1 MEQSKSIKKYKDDL
15 NIKNNN
21 KLINNNYLK
30 ESGKTSY
37 KEILNSNIYSNFLNK
52 SNKKNNKNK
61 NILLNM
67 IIRRNKKK
75 KFRNGI
81 LKLDINKDNN
91 RYENNNNNDFSLV
104 VNNTIYYKFKLIPNI
119 KKYHNLSNE
128 KLLQL
133 TMYNDDNCFITHKQ
147 KKNNYYC
154 FNEYL
159 KNISLAKKNKS
170 EKKGKLIFTNYKINK
185 KTNKTF
191 NAIKQNLINSNV
203 LDINYEINFHKSW
216 CNLFKK
222 NSNFNSPKNVKKHL
236 YNKCKLIYQN
246 TMTPNDSTIVNNI
259 FTNEKKNSSKSIIL
273 NEKKEINNY
282 SNNNPKINNFIF
294 GQKPFRRGSAIG
306 RLLFK
311 LTNKDECYE
320 DYVSDGR
327 PSDKYALF
335 KRQIEKNKKYIEK
348 QLLELRRCANT
359 KISI

>member
-119 KKYHNLSNE
+119 KKYHNLN
-128 KLLQL
+128 
-133 TMYNDDNCFITHKQ
+133 H
-147 KKNNYYC
+147 
-154 FNEYL
+154 
-159 KNISLAKKNKS
+159 
-170 EKKGKLIFTNYKINK
+170 
-185 KTNKTF
+185 
-191 NAIKQNLINSNV
+191 
-203 LDINYEINFHKSW
+203 
-216 CNLFKK
+216 
-222 NSNFNSPKNVKKHL
+222 
-236 YNKCKLIYQN
+236 
-246 TMTPNDSTIVNNI
+246 
-259 FTNEKKNSSKSIIL
+259 
-273 NEKKEINNY
+273 
-282 SNNNPKINNFIF
+282 
-294 GQKPFRRGSAIG
+294 
-306 RLLFK
+306 
-311 LTNKDECYE
+311 
-320 DYVSDGR
+320 
-327 PSDKYALF
+327 
-335 KRQIEKNKKYIEK
+335 
-348 QLLELRRCANT
+348 
-359 KISI
+359 